1 MAFLVQWKTF
11 MRKNAADHVLKTTS
25 DKRSPFYIYFI
36 YVSPISHLPMLV
48 PWVVS
53 YDRLNCTPC
62 GLLEGLQLEIEVVVL
77 ALFPRS
83 VAKHNDF

>member
-1 MAFLVQWKTF
+1 
-11 MRKNAADHVLKTTS
+11 
-25 DKRSPFYIYFI
+25 
-36 YVSPISHLPMLV
+36 MLV

-77 ALFPRS
+77 AIFPRS
-83 VAKHNDF
+83 VAKHIVKNICSFNVSEQYLPRYDQQHWVK